1 MRRPRQNARA
11 LGQRARRHYW
21 LAPRSD
27 DADGAAVLGQGA
39 GVIAAVASRLMP
51 LRSRMLNWGRAV
63 ASSPKRDAYLQ
74 ALRPPVCRR

>member
-1 MRRPRQNARA
+1 MRQTRKNARA
-11 LGQRARRHYW
+11 LGERARRHYW

-27 DADGAAVLGQGA
+27 DAVGAGVLGQRA

>member
-1 MRRPRQNARA
+1 MRQPRQNARA

-27 DADGAAVLGQGA
+27 DAVGAAVLGQGA

-51 LRSRMLNWGRAV
+51 LLSRMLDRGRAD
-63 ASSPKRDAYLQ
+63 ASSPKPDAYLQ
-74 ALRPPVCRR
+74 TLRPPVFRR